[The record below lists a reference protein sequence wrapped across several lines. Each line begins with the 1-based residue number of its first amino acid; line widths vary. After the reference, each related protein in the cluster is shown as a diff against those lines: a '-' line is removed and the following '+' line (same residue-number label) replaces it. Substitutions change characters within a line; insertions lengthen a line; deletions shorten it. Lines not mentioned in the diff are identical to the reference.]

1 MSKKSNKGKEEMP
14 FKFTE
19 KKGRNP
25 RTPYHKDCTCCPVH
39 YTWTD
44 MPIPKHEVTI
54 EHIARVNKLYRKL
67 HELININSGLIKL
80 LNERVDRNMVLSEE
94 TANFLLIIGKG
105 DDCTQRYGTESR
117 AQFQKLLDLTIEKEE
132 E

>member
-1 MSKKSNKGKEEMP
+1 M
-14 FKFTE
+14 
-19 KKGRNP
+19 
-25 RTPYHKDCTCCPVH
+25 
-39 YTWTD
+39 
-44 MPIPKHEVTI
+44 
-54 EHIARVNKLYRKL
+54 
-67 HELININSGLIKL
+67 ININNDLIKL
-80 LNERVDRNMVLSEE
+80 LTDRADRNMVLSKE

>member
-1 MSKKSNKGKEEMP
+1 MP
-14 FKFTE
+14 LKFTE
-19 KKGRNP
+19 KEGRNP
-25 RTPYHKDCTCCPVH
+25 QTPYHKDCTCCPVH
-39 YTWTD
+39 YTWRD
-44 MPIPKHEVTI
+44 KPIPKHEVTI
-54 EHIARVNKLYRKL
+54 EHIERVNKLYRKL
-67 HELININSGLIKL
+67 LEMININNNLIKL
-80 LNERVDRNMVLSEE
+80 LTDRVDRNMVLSEE